1 MSCVPID
8 STKFELGP
16 LDYLTQLIDL
26 LSTLRGGETRYMPLM
41 VIKIRETLPTI
52 APTIIRSLDIDIP
65 DGRVR
70 DVKVKRSSS
79 NSLASSPFSTPS
91 IMHSYPLA

>member
-41 VIKIRETLPTI
+41 VIKIQETLPAI
-52 APTIIRSLDIDIP
+52 APTIIQSLSLNIP
-65 DGRVR
+65 DGRKR

-79 NSLASSPFSTPS
+79 PSSASSPFSTPPLTQF
-91 IMHSYPLA
+91 YPLA